1 MTTITLEQALND
13 YLSMRRALG
22 FKLAENGRQ
31 LVDFVAYMQT
41 VDASTV
47 TTGLA
52 VAWATQPTACTPVW
66 WARRLAMVRGFA
78 RHLKAIDAATE
89 VPPFGMLPYRCQ
101 RVAPYLYSEAD
112 IAALLAAARALP
124 SPQRAAT
131 YETLIGLLAVTGMRS
146 GEAIRLDRDHIDWDE
161 GVVLVWNSKFQKSR
175 AIPVHPTTLDALRR
189 YERIRDAHCPHP
201 RSPGFFLSTTG
212 TRLIAG
218 TLRRVFARLV
228 RQAGLD
234 QPGRR
239 LPRPHDLRHRFAV
252 HTLLGW
258 YRTGV
263 DVEAHMPL
271 LSTFL
276 GHSNP
281 ENTFWYLSAAPELL
295 LLASQRLERA
305 ERRRS

>member
-1 MTTITLEQALND
+1 MTATLEQALND
-13 YLSMRRALG
+13 YLGVRRALG

-41 VDASTV
+41 ADASTV
-47 TTGLA
+47 TTELA
-52 VAWATQPTACTPVW
+52 VAWATQPATCTPVW

-89 VPPFGMLPYRCQ
+89 VPPLGVLPYRC
-101 RVAPYLYSEAD
+101 RRSAPYLYSEAD
-112 IAALLAAARALP
+112 IAALLAAARGLP

-175 AIPVHPTTLDALRR
+175 AIPVDPTSLDALRR
-189 YERIRDAHCPHP
+189 YERIRDAHCLHPH
-201 RSPGFFLSTTG
+201 SPAFFLSTTG

-218 TLRRVFARLV
+218 TLHRVFARLV

-252 HTLLGW
+252 HTLIGW
-258 YRTGV
+258 YRAGV

-276 GHSNP
+276 GHSHP
-281 ENTFWYLSAAPELL
+281 ENTFWYLSAVPELL